1 MRILIATNGSSDN
14 EELLCFGLRIARHAG
29 EPLTILTVVEPKVDH
44 LPHPMDALVAQ
55 FCDQLQ
61 IQPFEVRTK
70 IRIGHAVEE
79 ILHEAEQG
87 VYDLLIVAENQCRSP
102 VRRWFPALTAVDVA
116 ERAPC
121 SVVIVKGKAGAIR
134 RILLCDSGA
143 NGPAAAPPSEV
154 SPQIPSVSERFAAR
168 LVGLFGKEEEVT
180 VLHVMSQ
187 ISAGPGVRGKQL
199 RAGAVELI
207 GEHTLEGELLERDI
221 QLLARSGIHSHPE
234 VRHGLVVD
242 EILAEAQSGDY
253 DLVVIG
259 APAGKGWRRFLLD
272 DLARQIVEQMDRPV
286 LVVR

>member
-14 EELLCFGLRIARHAG
+14 KELLCFSLHITRHVG
-29 EPLTILTVVEPKVDH
+29 EPLTLLTVIEPKID
-44 LPHPMDALVAQ
+44 LLSCPADALVDGVRDQ
-55 FCDQLQ
+55 FPAP
-61 IQPFEVRTK
+61 PFEVQAKVREG
-70 IRIGHAVEE
+70 RIVEE
-79 ILHEAEQG
+79 ILHEAREG
-87 VYDLLIVAENQCRSP
+87 AYDLVIVADSQRRSP
-102 VRRWFPALTAVDVA
+102 VRRWLPDSTAVSVA

-121 SVVIVKGKAGAIR
+121 SVAIVKGKTGPIR

-143 NGPAAAPPSEV
+143 NGPATAPPLETAKS
-154 SPQIPSVSERFAAR
+154 PSVSERFAER
-168 LVGLFGKEEEVT
+168 LGDLFDGQEEVT

-199 RAGAVELI
+199 RASAGELI
-207 GEHTLEGELLERDI
+207 SEHTLEGD
-221 QLLARSGIHSHPE
+221 LLAHDVQILERSGIHSRAE

-259 APAGKGWRRFLLD
+259 APAEEGWRRFLLD
-272 DLARQIVEQMDRPV
+272 DLARKIVEQMDRPV